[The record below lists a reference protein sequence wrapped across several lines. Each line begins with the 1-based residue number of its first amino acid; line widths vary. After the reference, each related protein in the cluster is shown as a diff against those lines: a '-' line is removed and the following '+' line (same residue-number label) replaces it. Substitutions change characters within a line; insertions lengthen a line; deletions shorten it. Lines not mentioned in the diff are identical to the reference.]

1 MISTFL
7 QKTEILNRELGH
19 LKKLPAMSEPMEM
32 GSLQGPINEFR
43 IFLRALKN
51 RWYMVVSITMQRQYF
66 Y

>member
-32 GSLQGPINEFR
+32 GSLQGPNNEFR
-43 IFLRALKN
+43 IFLRALKY
-51 RWYMVVSITMQRQYF
+51 RW
-66 Y
+66 